1 MMADVLHRLGEL
13 LHVGED
19 FLLGHEVGARLL
31 ARGVDVVDTEVGENE
46 LHLTAGEQ
54 SLRTGLS
61 NNTSEI

>member
-1 MMADVLHRLGEL
+1 MTDELHGLGEL
-13 LHVGED
+13 LHVRED
-19 FLLGHEVGARLL
+19 LLLAHDVGPRLL
-31 ARGVDVVDTEVGENE
+31 ARGVDVVDTEVGEDE